1 MVVGLQVLREFNHV
15 NPQDD
20 DEGKEFVNT
29 RVSVFILSIEER
41 KGAAVWF
48 LRHMLVWNIF
58 YSSSATLAT

>member
-29 RVSVFILSIEER
+29 RVSVFFILSIEE
-41 KGAAVWF
+41 
-48 LRHMLVWNIF
+48 
-58 YSSSATLAT
+58 